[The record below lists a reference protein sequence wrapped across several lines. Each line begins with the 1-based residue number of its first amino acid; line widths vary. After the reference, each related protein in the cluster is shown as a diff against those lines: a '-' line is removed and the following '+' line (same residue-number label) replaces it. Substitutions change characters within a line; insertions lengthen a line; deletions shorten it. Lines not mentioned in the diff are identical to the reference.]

1 MRKFQYG
8 APHVQTGL
16 MCALGAFLLW
26 GFLPLYFKILENLPA
41 SHVLAERIVWSL
53 PAGIA
58 LVWFGR
64 RSSEFR
70 AVLKTPKQLAWLS
83 LSAGLMGLNWLIFIW
98 ATQNGHVLEA
108 SLGAFITPLFSFSL
122 AALFFKERFSALQ
135 FVAIFF
141 TVLGVLNQAI
151 FVGKLPWVGL
161 SLCLLFGSYGAI
173 RKKIVV
179 DGRVGFLIEVLVL
192 FPFAMAFLIYSWM
205 HGAPLIADMV
215 RDSALIS
222 MSGLVTAGPLI
233 LFTMAATR
241 LRLSSLAVMQYI
253 APSLQFLIGLLL
265 GEPFSIS
272 YAVTFIFIW
281 IGVAL
286 YAGAALRQSQ
296 QVSKIS
302 EPT

>member
-1 MRKFQYG
+1 MRKFQDG
-8 APHVQTGL
+8 NTPVQAGL
-16 MCALGAFLLW
+16 ICALGAFLLW

-41 SHVLAERIVWSL
+41 LHVLAERIVWSL

-58 LVWFGR
+58 LVWFGH

-70 AVLKTPKQLAWLS
+70 AVFRAPKQLAWLC

-98 ATQNGHVLEA
+98 AAQNGHVLEA

-122 AALFFKERFSALQ
+122 AAVFFKERFSFLQ
-135 FVAIFF
+135 FIAIFF
-141 TVLGVLNQAI
+141 TTLGVLNQAI
-151 FVGKLPWVGL
+151 FVGKLPWIAL

-173 RKKIVV
+173 RKKLVV
-179 DGRVGFLIEVLVL
+179 DGRVGFLLEVLVL
-192 FPFAMAFLIYSWM
+192 FPFAMAFLIYSWI
-205 HGAPLIADMV
+205 HGAPLIADTV

-222 MSGLVTAGPLI
+222 LSGVVTAGPLI

-253 APSLQFLIGLLL
+253 APSIQFLVGLLL
-265 GEPFSIS
+265 GEHFSIS
-272 YAVTFIFIW
+272 YAATFIFIW

-286 YAGAALRQSQ
+286 YAGAALRQNR
-296 QVSKIS
+296 QVKKN
-302 EPT
+302 PH